1 MSEMAKS
8 LVFTGERQLEIREYP
23 VPEVSDDKVL
33 IKVDA
38 SAICTWEQRVYTGVK
53 KVEFPF
59 IGGHVRKNYC
69 HGKKCGP
76 ATMGSRRYG
85 GCGSDASLQKL
96 LPVQEW
102 K

>member
-23 VPEVSDDKVL
+23 IPEVSDDKIL
-33 IKVDA
+33 MKVDA

-59 IGGHVRKNYC
+59 IGGHEMSGRIIAMGKN
-69 HGKKCGP
+69 G
-76 ATMGSRRYG
+76 RR
-85 GCGSDASLQKL
+85 AI
-96 LPVQEW
+96 W
-102 K
+102 